1 MVIKKRSEIRLSSV
15 LIYSLLL
22 NSGAA
27 LMWPL
32 ITVYMHNNLHESL
45 TVAGI
50 VMFIMS
56 CFMVLGNYLGGIFFD
71 RWSPYKSALISITI
85 AMIPIFLLI
94 FFNGWPSFA
103 ILLFVYGLGEGAS
116 LTILNAYAAKVQSK
130 STRYVFNSLYIGI
143 NVGVVVGT
151 TAVGFLMKFGV
162 PVVFS
167 VATFFYIILL
177 LMTVFDFNIDFS
189 KAQPHL
195 DHKHNHQVMEKR
207 ANPLTSKLIF
217 SICMMVFCVYLSY
230 TLWESVMPVH
240 MESLNISFENY
251 SYIWPING
259 LLIVFVQPIIN
270 RIGRHFKMVNQV
282 TFGILV
288 FALTFF
294 MLIFAKQYVSFI
306 IIMIILTFGEMNGLP
321 SIPAWIDNLA
331 DEKQKGRYQGMFNIF
346 MSFGRAVGPLF
357 GGILVEWLNYGFLF
371 GISGLLIITS
381 LLYVLWENR
390 KFEKYEQS

>member
-1 MVIKKRSEIRLSSV
+1 MAIKKRSEIRLSSV

-32 ITVYMHNNLHESL
+32 ITVYMHNTLHESL

-56 CFMVLGNYLGGIFFD
+56 GFMVVGNYFGGYFFD
-71 RWSPYKSALISITI
+71 QWSPYKSALVSIII
-85 AMIPIFLLI
+85 AMIPIILLI
-94 FFNGWPSFA
+94 FFNNWPSFA

-116 LTILNAYAAKVQSK
+116 LTILNSYAAKVQSK
-130 STRYVFNSLYIGI
+130 STRYVFNALYIGI

-151 TAVGFLMKFGV
+151 TAVGYLMKFGV
-162 PVVFS
+162 PVVFT

-177 LMTVFDFNIDFS
+177 LMTIFEFNVDFS
-189 KAQPHL
+189 KMQPHL
-195 DHKHNHQVMEKR
+195 THKIKNGGQSKQK
-207 ANPLTSKLIF
+207 NPFTTKLIL
-217 SICMMVFCVYLSY
+217 SICMMVFCIYLSY

-240 MESLNISFENY
+240 MGNLKISFEKY

-270 RIGRHFKMVNQV
+270 RIGHHFKMVHQV
-282 TFGILV
+282 AFGVLI
-288 FALTFF
+288 FALSFF
-294 MLIFAKQYVSFI
+294 MLIFAKQYSAFI

-331 DEKQKGRYQGMFNIF
+331 DEKQKGKYQGMFNIF
-346 MSFGRAVGPLF
+346 MSFGKAVGPLF
-357 GGILVEWLNYGFLF
+357 GGIVVEWLNYGFLF
-371 GISGLLIITS
+371 AIVGLLIITS
-381 LLYVLWENR
+381 LLYVLWENH
-390 KFEKYEQS
+390 KFVKSEAL

>member
-1 MVIKKRSEIRLSSV
+1 MAIKPRSEIRLSSV

-32 ITVYMHNNLHESL
+32 ITVYMHNTLHESL

-56 CFMVLGNYLGGIFFD
+56 CFMVIGNYLGGIFFD
-71 RWSPYKSALISITI
+71 RWSPYKSAIISII
-85 AMIPIFLLI
+85 VAMLPIMLLV
-94 FFNGWPSFA
+94 FFNGWPMFA
-103 ILLFVYGLGEGAS
+103 ILLFVYGIGEGAS
-116 LTILNAYAAKVQSK
+116 LTILNSYAAKVRSK

-151 TAVGFLMKFGV
+151 TAVGYLMKFGV

-167 VATFFYIILL
+167 VASFFYVILL
-177 LMTVFDFNIDFS
+177 LMTIFEFKVDFS
-189 KAQPHL
+189 KAQPRVT
-195 DHKHNHQVMEKR
+195 HNVKQSQGEKPV
-207 ANPLTSKLIF
+207 NPLASRLIF
-217 SICMMVFCVYLSY
+217 SICMMVFCIYLSY

-240 MESLNISFENY
+240 MESLQISFEKY

-270 RIGRHFKMVNQV
+270 RIGRHFKMVHQV
-282 TFGILV
+282 ALGVFI
-288 FALTFF
+288 FALSFF
-294 MLIFAKQYVSFI
+294 MLIFAKQYAWFI
-306 IIMIILTFGEMNGLP
+306 VIMIILTFGEMNGLP

-357 GGILVEWLNYGFLF
+357 GGILVEWLNYGALF
-371 GISGLLIITS
+371 GISGLLIILS
-381 LLYVLWENR
+381 LLFVLWQNR
-390 KFEKYEQS
+390 KFEKYEAS